1 MGVKTIT
8 TSWLSFFWFFMEGF
22 AMANVAKKVSKKV
35 AKVGRPKKFTS
46 EQVRLFKS
54 VVREF
59 GLTGAIPVLLEKGLS
74 VSVPTLSKYISTGAG
89 GRPPVRLKRGRPRK
103 VETNQQVVTSVE
115 EVKVEATVEAVA

>member
-1 MGVKTIT
+1 VFVLF
-8 TSWLSFFWFFMEGF
+8 WLILEDC
-22 AMANVAKKVSKKV
+22 AMAKVVKV
-35 AKVGRPKKFTS
+35 AKVGRPKKFNS

-103 VETNQQVVTSVE
+103 VENNQVVSSVE
-115 EVKVEATVEAVA
+115 EVKVEQVVVSSVEEVKVEQVVEAVA